1 MSAIELTRV
10 SFQYPGSPLVLRDVT
25 FGVRHGQIS
34 WLFGPLGAGAS
45 TVLLTAAGLAP
56 GLTGGTL
63 EGEVRVLG
71 EVPATRQGRERL
83 QGRVA
88 YVTAM
93 PYLQLSGM
101 AESVYEEVAFAP
113 ANLGWDRARIA
124 QAVPEA
130 LARLD
135 VRHLSDRVPDH
146 LSGGELQRV
155 VIAAML
161 VLKPEVWLLDEPT
174 SALDGPGRRAVAS
187 LIRTEAARGAA
198 VLLATEEAELGVA
211 VADET
216 ILLDEGST
224 VARGAPGDLLGTE
237 LMWEMGAGSTH
248 VAELARAARHLAGPK
263 SGRLAAP
270 YPLTVEA
277 AMERWR

>member
-1 MSAIELTRV
+1 MTAIELSRV
-10 SFQYPGSPLVLRDVT
+10 SFRYPGSAPVLREVT
-25 FGVRHGQIS
+25 FTVHTGQVT

-45 TVLLTAAGLAP
+45 TVLLAVAGLAP

-63 EGEVRVLG
+63 EGELKVLG
-71 EVPATRQGRERL
+71 VPPQARDGRARL

-101 AESVYEEVAFAP
+101 AETVYEEVAFTP

-124 QAVPEA
+124 AAVPEA
-130 LARLD
+130 LARLG
-135 VRHLSDRVPDH
+135 VAHLSDRVPEQ

-174 SALDGPGRRAVAS
+174 SALDTAGRKTVAA
-187 LIRTEAARGAA
+187 LIRSEAARGAS
-198 VLLATEEAELGVA
+198 VLLATEEAELGLA

-224 VARGAPGDLLGTE
+224 VARGTPASLLGTE

-248 VAELARAARHLAGPK
+248 VAELARAARALAGKTP
-263 SGRLAAP
+263 GPLAP
-270 YPLTVEA
+270 PFPLTVEA
-277 AMERWR
+277 ATERWR

>member
-1 MSAIELTRV
+1 MTAIDLSRV
-10 SFQYPGSPLVLRDVT
+10 SFRYPGSAPVLREVT
-25 FGVRHGQIS
+25 FTVRHGQVT

-45 TVLLTAAGLAP
+45 TVLLALAGLAP

-63 EGEVRVLG
+63 EGELRVLG
-71 EVPATRQGRERL
+71 EAPQSREGRARL

-101 AESVYEEVAFAP
+101 AESVFEEVAFTP
-113 ANLGWDRARIA
+113 ANLGWDRSRIA
-124 QAVPEA
+124 AAVPEA
-130 LARLD
+130 LARLG
-135 VRHLSDRVPDH
+135 VAHLRDRVPEQ

-161 VLKPEVWLLDEPT
+161 VLQPEVWLLDEPT
-174 SALDGPGRRAVAS
+174 SALDTPGRRAVAS
-187 LIRTEAARGAA
+187 LIRAEAKRGAA

-216 ILLDEGST
+216 ILLDDGST
-224 VARGAPGDLLGTE
+224 VARGAPASLLGTE

-248 VAELARAARHLAGPK
+248 VAELAREARQRAGQAP
-263 SGRLAAP
+263 GRLAPP

>member
-1 MSAIELTRV
+1 MTAIELSRV
-10 SFQYPGSPLVLRDVT
+10 SFRYPGSAPVLREVT
-25 FGVRHGQIS
+25 FTVHAGQVT

-45 TVLLTAAGLAP
+45 TVLLAVAGLAP

-63 EGEVRVLG
+63 EGELKVLG
-71 EVPATRQGRERL
+71 LPPHTRDGRARL

-101 AESVYEEVAFAP
+101 AETVYEEVAFTP

-124 QAVPEA
+124 AAVPEA
-130 LARLD
+130 LARLG
-135 VRHLSDRVPDH
+135 VAHLSDRVPEQ

-174 SALDGPGRRAVAS
+174 SALDTAGRRAVTA
-187 LIRTEAARGAA
+187 LIRDEAARGAA
-198 VLLATEEAELGVA
+198 VLLATEEAEFGVA

-224 VARGAPGDLLGTE
+224 VARGTPASLLGTE

-248 VAELARAARHLAGPK
+248 VAELARAARALTGKTPGPLAP
-263 SGRLAAP
+263 P
-270 YPLTVEA
+270 YPLTVDA

>member
-1 MSAIELTRV
+1 MTAIELSRV
-10 SFQYPGSPLVLRDVT
+10 SFRYPGTGPVLRDVT
-25 FGVRHGQIS
+25 FTVRRGQVT

-45 TVLLTAAGLAP
+45 TVLLAVAGLAP

-63 EGEVRVLG
+63 EGELRVLG
-71 EVPATRQGRERL
+71 ELPHTRDGRARL

-101 AESVYEEVAFAP
+101 AETVYEEVAFTP

-124 QAVPEA
+124 QAVPDA

-135 VRHLSDRVPDH
+135 VAHLSDRVPEQ

-161 VLKPEVWLLDEPT
+161 VLQPEVWLLDEPT
-174 SALDGPGRRAVAS
+174 SALDTPGRRAVAS
-187 LIRTEAARGAA
+187 LIRSEAKRGAS

-224 VARGAPGDLLGTE
+224 VARGAPADLLGTE

-248 VAELARAARHLAGPK
+248 VAELARAARTFTAKAPE
-263 SGRLAAP
+263 RLAPP

>member
-1 MSAIELTRV
+1 MTAIALTRI
-10 SFQYPGSPLVLRDVT
+10 SFRYPGSGPVLREVT
-25 FGVRHGQIS
+25 FVVRKGQVS

-45 TVLLTAAGLAP
+45 TVLLAAAGLAP

-63 EGEVRVLG
+63 EGELRVLG
-71 EVPATRQGRERL
+71 EDPSTREGRARL

-101 AESVYEEVAFAP
+101 AESVYDEVAFTP
-113 ANLGWDRARIA
+113 ANLGWDRERIGR
-124 QAVPEA
+124 AVPQA
-130 LARLD
+130 LERLG
-135 VRHLSDRVPDH
+135 VAHLSDRVPEQ

-161 VLKPEVWLLDEPT
+161 VLQPEVWLLDEPT
-174 SALDGPGRRAVAS
+174 SALDNAGRRTVAS
-187 LIRTEAARGAA
+187 LLRAEAKRGSSI
-198 VLLATEEAELGVA
+198 LLATEEAELGVA
-211 VADET
+211 IADET
-216 ILLDEGST
+216 ILLDEGSA
-224 VARGAPGDLLGTE
+224 VARGTPASLLGTE

-248 VAELARAARHLAGPK
+248 VAELARAARALGPK
-263 SGRLAAP
+263 GAGRLAPP

>member
-1 MSAIELTRV
+1 MTAIELVRV
-10 SFQYPGSPLVLRDVT
+10 SFRYPGSAPVLREVT
-25 FGVRHGQIS
+25 FTVRRGQVT

-45 TVLLTAAGLAP
+45 TVLLAVAGLAP

-63 EGEVRVLG
+63 EGELRVLG
-71 EVPATRQGRERL
+71 ERPHSREGRGRL

-101 AESVYEEVAFAP
+101 AETVYDEVAFTP

-124 QAVPEA
+124 EAVPEA
-130 LARLD
+130 LARLG
-135 VRHLSDRVPDH
+135 VAHLRDRAPEQ

-155 VIAAML
+155 VVAAML
-161 VLKPEVWLLDEPT
+161 VLQPEVWLLDEPT
-174 SALDGPGRRAVAS
+174 SALDVAGRQAVAA
-187 LIRTEAARGAA
+187 LIRSEAQRGAT
-198 VLLATEEAELGVA
+198 VLLATEEAELGLA

-216 ILLDEGST
+216 VLLDEGST
-224 VARGAPGDLLGTE
+224 VARGDPTSLLGTE

-248 VAELARAARHLAGPK
+248 VAELARAARRLAGPEP
-263 SGRLAAP
+263 GRLASP
-270 YPLTVEA
+270 YPLTVESA
-277 AMERWR
+277 TERWR

>member
-1 MSAIELTRV
+1 MNAIEFARV
-10 SFQYPGSPLVLRDVT
+10 SFRYPGSAPVLRDVT
-25 FGVRHGQIS
+25 FGVRPGQVS

-63 EGEVRVLG
+63 EGELRILG
-71 EVPATRQGRERL
+71 ESPQTREGRARL
-83 QGRVA
+83 QGRVG
-88 YVTAM
+88 YITAM

-101 AESVYEEVAFAP
+101 AESVYDEVAFAP
-113 ANLGWDRARIA
+113 ANLGWPRERIA
-124 QAVPEA
+124 EGVDAA

-135 VRHLSDRVPDH
+135 VAHLRDRVPEE

-155 VIAAML
+155 VIAATL
-161 VLKPEVWLLDEPT
+161 VLRPEVWLLDEPT
-174 SALDGPGRRAVAS
+174 SALDAPGHRAVAS
-187 LIRTEAARGAA
+187 LIRSEAARGAT

-224 VARGAPGDLLGTE
+224 VARGTPAHLLGTE

-248 VAELARAARHLAGPK
+248 VAELARAARQAAGGAA
-263 SGRLAAP
+263 GRLAAP

-277 AMERWR
+277 AMERWK

>member
-1 MSAIELTRV
+1 MTVIELSRV
-10 SFQYPGSPLVLRDVT
+10 SFRYPGSAPVLREVT
-25 FGVRHGQIS
+25 FTVRRGQVT

-45 TVLLTAAGLAP
+45 TVLLAVAGLAP

-63 EGEVRVLG
+63 EGDLRVLG
-71 EVPATRQGRERL
+71 ESPHSRDGRAHL

-101 AESVYEEVAFAP
+101 AESVYDEVAFTP

-124 QAVPEA
+124 EAVPEA
-130 LARLD
+130 LARLG
-135 VRHLSDRVPDH
+135 VVHLSDRVPEQ

-155 VIAAML
+155 VVAAML

-174 SALDGPGRRAVAS
+174 SALDAPGRRAVAS
-187 LIRTEAARGAA
+187 LIRAEATRGAA
-198 VLLATEEAELGVA
+198 VLLATEEAELGLA

-216 ILLDEGST
+216 ILLDDGST
-224 VARGAPGDLLGTE
+224 VARGTPESLLGTD

-248 VAELARAARHLAGPK
+248 VAELARAARARAGKQP
-263 SGRLAAP
+263 GRLAPP

-277 AMERWR
+277 ALERWR

>member
-1 MSAIELTRV
+1 MSAIELSRV
-10 SFQYPGSPLVLRDVT
+10 SFRYPGSGPVLRDVT
-25 FGVRHGQIS
+25 FTVHSGRVS

-45 TVLLTAAGLAP
+45 TVLLAVAGLAP

-63 EGEVRVLG
+63 EGELRVLG
-71 EVPATRQGRERL
+71 ERPGTREGRSTL

-101 AESVYEEVAFAP
+101 AESVYDEVAFTP

-124 QAVPEA
+124 RAVPEA
-130 LARLD
+130 LARLG
-135 VRHLSDRVPDH
+135 VAHLSDRVPEQ

-161 VLKPEVWLLDEPT
+161 VLSPDVWLLDEPT
-174 SALDGPGRRAVAS
+174 SALDAPGRRAVAS
-187 LIRTEAARGAA
+187 LIRAEAARGAA
-198 VLLATEEAELGVA
+198 VLLATEEAEVGIA

-216 ILLDEGST
+216 VLLDEGTT
-224 VARGAPGDLLGTE
+224 VARGAPADLLGTE

-248 VAELARAARHLAGPK
+248 VAELARAARRQAGGPAP
-263 SGRLAAP
+263 RLAPP